1 MTENIL
7 ATSLRTFS
15 YVLDSNGTTQAI
27 SVAIESNP
35 VIQESFRTS
44 VQVTDGDLD
53 NLTRKEAE
61 LAGRKLLVEKILDA
75 KQTQITKVS
84 YTFDADGKRTGIIG
98 DLSGYGGG
106 QQYSITISV
115 YITDGDLSGAP
126 EDVMDRIRQR
136 AADYADPSRVV
147 TTDTPAPDN
156 GTATPTEP
164 TSDTP
169 AAESTQA

>member
-15 YVLDSNGTTQAI
+15 YVLDNAGTTQAI
-27 SVAIESNP
+27 SVAVESDP
-35 VIQESFRTS
+35 TIIESFRGS
-44 VQVTDGDLD
+44 IQVTDGDLD
-53 NLTRKEAE
+53 NLSRNQAEA
-61 LAGRKLLVEKILDA
+61 AGRKLLVEKILDSTFT
-75 KQTQITKVS
+75 KIKKVS
-84 YTFDADGKRTGIIG
+84 YTFDEDGKRTGIIG
-98 DLSGYGGG
+98 DLGGYDGTRTN
-106 QQYSITISV
+106 ITISV
-115 YITDGDLSGAP
+115 YITDGDLSDAP

-147 TTDTPAPDN
+147 TTDTLAPDN

-164 TSDTP
+164 TTDTP

>member
-15 YVLDSNGTTQAI
+15 YVLDSNGATQAI

-44 VQVTDGDLD
+44 VQITDGDLD

-98 DLSGYGGG
+98 DLSGYHG
-106 QQYSITISV
+106 QQCSITISV

-147 TTDTPAPDN
+147 TTDTPTPDN

-164 TSDTP
+164 TTGTP